1 MRRNQSLRFL
11 GSGVLTMAM
20 GLSLTQLLVAQPAGS
35 NPKSG
40 TSNNA
45 SPRLNAEDVE
55 TTREEL
61 FKLLRISPK
70 LTAVIARDPSLLGD
84 EPYIARNNPE
94 LEQFLQAHAEIVRSP
109 EFYLF
114 TGPSDGRN
122 FNREFRLQEEVWP
135 NLNER
140 QRPQVSSGPI
150 AAFLVF
156 LSILLSLLWLIRVLL
171 ENRRWTRIFSQQSA
185 AQNKLFDRFGS
196 SEELLRYVQSD
207 AGKRLLEPMAI
218 PPGFAS
224 ETQWNTPLARVLTP
238 LQFGL
243 VLTLVG
249 SGFLLLAGRGIAD
262 TDAMTTI
269 GTLILMLGVGLVISA
284 AVAWGIGKH
293 FGLLPARSSTLLEDD
308 SSASPR

>member
-1 MRRNQSLRFL
+1 
-11 GSGVLTMAM
+11 MAM
-20 GLSLTQLLVAQPAGS
+20 VFSFTQLSVAQPAGS
-35 NPKSG
+35 NTKSG

-45 SPRLNAEDVE
+45 LPRLTAEDVE
-55 TTREEL
+55 TTREQL

-84 EPYIARNNPE
+84 EPYVARNNPE
-94 LEQFLQAHAEIVRSP
+94 LEQFLQNHPEIVRSP

-114 TGPSDGRN
+114 AGPRDGRN
-122 FNREFRLQEEVWP
+122 FNREFRLQEDVWP
-135 NLNER
+135 DLDQR
-140 QRPQVSSGPI
+140 QQPQASSRPIV
-150 AAFLVF
+150 AFLVL
-156 LSILLSLLWLIRVLL
+156 LSVLLSLLWLIRVLL

-185 AQNKLFDRFGS
+185 AQNKLFDKFGS

-218 PPGFAS
+218 PAGFAS
-224 ETQWNTPLARVLTP
+224 ETRWNTPLSRVLTP

-262 TDAMTTI
+262 TAAMTTI
-269 GTLILMLGVGLVISA
+269 GTLILMLGVGLVISGV
-284 AVAWGIGKH
+284 VAWGIGKH
-293 FGLLPARSSTLLEDD
+293 FGLLPARGSALLEDNN
-308 SSASPR
+308 SANSRS